1 MSETKA
7 ETRSET
13 RSETGTDANVARAQR
28 LDTATL
34 SDALDKLGINGQ
46 CYRIKPRDGGF
57 RLAGRAW
64 TLLYGPAGNPPG
76 TVGDYIDD
84 VPPGSVIVLD
94 NGGRDDAT
102 VWGDILTEIAH
113 RRGIAG
119 TVIDGV
125 CRDTHLCVSLGYPV
139 FSTDH
144 WMRTGKDR
152 VQVEATGVPVNIGNA
167 RVAPGDLLKGDADG
181 VVVIPREH
189 EERVLDTAEAI
200 EAAEDRIRQAV
211 RGGMRLD
218 EARKAFRYHQLQTRE
233 TA

>member
-1 MSETKA
+1 MKDMED
-7 ETRSET
+7 R
-13 RSETGTDANVARAQR
+13 NVARAAK

-34 SDALDKLGINGQ
+34 SDALDKLAIAGQ
-46 CYRIKPRDGGF
+46 CYRIKPRDPDF
-57 RLAGRAW
+57 RMAGRAW

-94 NGGRDDAT
+94 NGGRDNAT

-119 TVIDGV
+119 TLIDGV
-125 CRDTHLCVSLGYPV
+125 CRDTHLCRSLGYPI
-139 FSTDH
+139 FSKDH

-152 VQVEATGVPVNIGNA
+152 VQVEATGVPVNIGDA
-167 RVAPGDLLKGDADG
+167 RVAPGDIVKGDGDG
-181 VVVIPREH
+181 VVVIPAAHEDRVLATAEEIEAT
-189 EERVLDTAEAI
+189 EER
-200 EAAEDRIRQAV
+200 IRTAV

-218 EARKAFRYHQLQTRE
+218 EARKQFRYHQLQTRE

>member
-1 MSETKA
+1 MTTEQD
-7 ETRSET
+7 R
-13 RSETGTDANVARAQR
+13 NVARAAK

-34 SDALDKLGINGQ
+34 SDALDRLGIAGQ
-46 CYRIKPRDGGF
+46 CHRIQPRDPSF
-57 RLAGRAW
+57 RMAGRAW

-94 NGGRDDAT
+94 NGGRDNAT

-119 TVIDGV
+119 TLIDGI
-125 CRDTHLCVSLGYPV
+125 CRDTHLCRTLGYPI
-139 FSTDH
+139 FSKGH

-152 VQVEATGVPVNIGNA
+152 VQVEATGVPVNIGDA
-167 RVAPGDLLKGDADG
+167 RVAPGDLVKGDGDG
-181 VVVIPREH
+181 VIVIPSAH
-189 EERVLDTAEAI
+189 EDRVLDTAEAI
-200 EAAEDRIRQAV
+200 EAAEERIREAV
-211 RGGMRLD
+211 RAGMRLD

-233 TA
+233 AA